1 MEASHSPFFSF
12 YPIIYHYISHLEI
25 QLFTF
30 VFIDANVEITEV
42 YCYYINVNLCLL
54 LKMQVS
60 LMNFYEQLRDMRK
73 LKGFTIRELADRSGV
88 SSAYI
93 SQLENGNRGVPSP
106 DVLMK
111 LSEGLNTPY
120 SNLMQ
125 IAGYLE
131 QSLDSQ
137 RSDDYVKPR
146 VNLRRFLRENELI
159 FDGIELTEQDKEWI
173 ERMLTVLFWKDK
185 KKNEDSED

>member
-1 MEASHSPFFSF
+1 
-12 YPIIYHYISHLEI
+12 
-25 QLFTF
+25 
-30 VFIDANVEITEV
+30 
-42 YCYYINVNLCLL
+42 
-54 LKMQVS
+54 
-60 LMNFYEQLRDMRK
+60 MNFYEQLRDMRK

-88 SSAYI
+88 SAAYI

-120 SNLMQ
+120 GELME

-131 QSLDSQ
+131 KNELRYTDAYS
-137 RSDDYVKPR
+137 KPK

-159 FDGIELTEQDKEWI
+159 FDGIELTDQDKEWI
-173 ERMLTVLFWKDK
+173 ERMLTVLFWRDK
-185 KKNEDSED
+185 KQAEDAAGTETGSTEDGLGND